1 MKKILLFGATGN
13 TGVYLVDYFYNNLPR
28 NEYEIIAV
36 GRRTTDFFANQYGIE
51 YISMDVSKQDEFDK
65 LPKDDVYAVYITFA
79 QLPTHEEYVSPHRFV
94 DTNIVGVLNVL
105 EYCRVNNVKKVI
117 YTQTMSGIANVF
129 AKETIIKPNLP
140 KDFPYRGDHTMYVI
154 SKNTGE
160 ELVKYYHEQ
169 FNIDAY
175 IFSIPTIYQYRPN
188 RYWYVAGKKRFRTF
202 HRMIDMACNGDDIEI
217 WGNPNSYKDLV
228 YVKDYCQLL
237 YRSLF
242 TNVKFGV
249 YNVGT
254 GTPTTLAEMLTGIVN
269 VFSPKENPSRIIPCP
284 DKPNTPSYVID
295 IENAK
300 KELGYEPKYD
310 YIAMLEDFK
319 RNVFESF

>member
-269 VFSPKENPSRIIPCP
+269 VFSPKENPLESSLVLTNLI
-284 DKPNTPSYVID
+284 
-295 IENAK
+295 
-300 KELGYEPKYD
+300 LLL
-310 YIAMLEDFK
+310 ML
-319 RNVFESF
+319 